1 MALNIGDMA
10 SLNEGE
16 TEFRRMVQEKIAADM
31 RKQRERTERYRNS
44 QYGRQTTCIVNN
56 QKQAPPPPPLRTTDY
71 DESYD
76 SNTLEPKR
84 KTREEIKIDE
94 LTTENQKLKNQ
105 YADLLQKANKLVAA
119 YRELDEEN
127 KKLKTKKA
135 KQEVVSKGFAVVGKG
150 VQTTWDKIILWFNT

>member
-1 MALNIGDMA
+1 MAFNTNHMENYDEQLK
-10 SLNEGE
+10 
-16 TEFRRMVQEKIAADM
+16 RMLEQTQRM
-31 RKQRERTERYRNS
+31 RATSYDNR
-44 QYGRQTTCIVNN
+44 TTCGVHSPTRDTTSS
-56 QKQAPPPPPLRTTDY
+56 PP
-71 DESYD
+71 
-76 SNTLEPKR
+76 R
-84 KTREEIKIDE
+84 KTDTEIKNE
-94 LTTENQKLKNQ
+94 RLTTENQKLKNQ